1 MRFIVDAQLPPALA
15 RMLVDLGHEAQHV
28 VDVNLQAVDDS
39 VIWDFALD
47 YAAVLLTKDDDF
59 PHRFHQSVH
68 TPVVVWLRVGNV
80 SRQAPQLIPTAQEA
94 AIPEQGRKVRVVPD
108 WKWLD

>member
-1 MRFIVDAQLPPALA
+1 VRFIVDAQLPPALA

-28 VDVNLQAVDDS
+28 VDLNLSLQAVDDS

-80 SRQAPQLIPTAQEA
+80 SRQALLRWFRPLLPQVIKLIEEENRL
-94 AIPEQGRKVRVVPD
+94 IELR
-108 WKWLD
+108 

>member
-80 SRQAPQLIPTAQEA
+80 SRQALLRWFRSLLPQVIKLIEEENRL
-94 AIPEQGRKVRVVPD
+94 IELR
-108 WKWLD
+108 

>member
-1 MRFIVDAQLPPALA
+1 
-15 RMLVDLGHEAQHV
+15 MLVDLGHEAQHV
-28 VDVNLQAVDDS
+28 VDLNLNLQAVDDS

-59 PHRFHQSVH
+59 PHRFHQSVR

-80 SRQAPQLIPTAQEA
+80 SRQALVPPAPT
-94 AIPEQGRKVRVVPD
+94 PSDKTD
-108 WKWLD
+108 

>member
-1 MRFIVDAQLPPALA
+1 VRFIVDAQLPPALA

-28 VDVNLQAVDDS
+28 VDLNLSLQAVDDS

-47 YAAVLLTKDDDF
+47 YAAVLLTKDDNF

-80 SRQAPQLIPTAQEA
+80 SRQALLRWFRPLLPQVIKIIEEENRLIEL
-94 AIPEQGRKVRVVPD
+94 R
-108 WKWLD
+108 